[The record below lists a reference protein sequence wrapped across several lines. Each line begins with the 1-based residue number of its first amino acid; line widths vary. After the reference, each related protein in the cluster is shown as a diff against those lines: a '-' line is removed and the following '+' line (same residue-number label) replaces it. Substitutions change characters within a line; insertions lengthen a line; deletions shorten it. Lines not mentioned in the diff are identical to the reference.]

1 MHDKTGATIGALAET
16 AGVNVETI
24 RFYQRKGLMPE
35 PEKPYGSIRRYG
47 AAELAR
53 VRFIKSAQRLGF
65 SLEEIGELLKLEDGA
80 RCSEA
85 RQLAEQKLVDVR
97 QKLSDLQRIE
107 SVLAGL
113 VARCSAVRGRVNA
126 DRVAAGGH
134 VMELL
139 RIAGLFAVTAVAE
152 IVGCYLPWL
161 VLKQGRSV
169 WLLIP
174 AAASLA
180 LFAWLLTLHPSA
192 AGRTYAAYGGMYIA
206 VALVWLWL
214 VDGVTLTRWDLAGAS
229 IALIGMAV
237 IALQPEVR

>member
-24 RFYQRKGLMPE
+24 RFYQRKGLLPE

-65 SLEEIGELLKLEDGA
+65 SLEEVGELLKLEDGA

-113 VARCSAVRGRVNA
+113 VARCSAVRGRVS
-126 DRVAAGGH
+126 
-134 VMELL
+134 
-139 RIAGLFAVTAVAE
+139 
-152 IVGCYLPWL
+152 CP
-161 VLKQGRSV
+161 
-169 WLLIP
+169 LI
-174 AAASLA
+174 ASLQEA
-180 LFAWLLTLHPSA
+180 T
-192 AGRTYAAYGGMYIA
+192 
-206 VALVWLWL
+206 
-214 VDGVTLTRWDLAGAS
+214 
-229 IALIGMAV
+229 
-237 IALQPEVR
+237 

>member
-65 SLEEIGELLKLEDGA
+65 TLEEVGELLKLEDGA

-113 VARCSAVRGRVNA
+113 VARCSAVRGRVN
-126 DRVAAGGH
+126 
-134 VMELL
+134 
-139 RIAGLFAVTAVAE
+139 
-152 IVGCYLPWL
+152 CP
-161 VLKQGRSV
+161 
-169 WLLIP
+169 LI
-174 AAASLA
+174 ASLQE
-180 LFAWLLTLHPSA
+180 
-192 AGRTYAAYGGMYIA
+192 
-206 VALVWLWL
+206 VA
-214 VDGVTLTRWDLAGAS
+214 
-229 IALIGMAV
+229 
-237 IALQPEVR
+237 